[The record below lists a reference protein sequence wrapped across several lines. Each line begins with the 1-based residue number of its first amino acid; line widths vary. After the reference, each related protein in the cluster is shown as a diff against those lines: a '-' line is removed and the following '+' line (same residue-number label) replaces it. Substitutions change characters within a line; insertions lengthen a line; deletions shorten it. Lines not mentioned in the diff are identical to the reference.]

1 MKGKNRGWI
10 RVLLIILPY
19 IIVVS
24 IFQVLGM
31 YLAGKDLTD
40 LSIKDTPVQTLI
52 GTFFATLGTLLILWV
67 FMKYVDKEKFVNLGL
82 QFKNRKVDF
91 IVGIGL
97 GILVMGIGYVLLLL
111 LNEIS
116 FDKIVFEPVNIL
128 ISFVLFA
135 CVAVMEEFLFRGYI
149 LRNLM
154 ISFNKYIA
162 LIISSILFALIHGM
176 NPNMDGFSAMSLFL
190 AGILLGIT
198 YIYTKNLWFP
208 VALHLSWNLFQT
220 LFGFNVSGKDF
231 YSLIEFKIQEN
242 NLLNGGAFG
251 MEGSILSIIANI
263 LIIMGV
269 IIYYTKNKQSL
280 NEN

>member
-10 RVLLIILPY
+10 SVLLIIIPY
-19 IIVVS
+19 LIIVGF
-24 IFQVLGM
+24 FQFFGM
-31 YLAGKDLTD
+31 LISGKDLND
-40 LSIKDTPVQTLI
+40 LSIPDTPIQTLI
-52 GTFFATLGTLLILWV
+52 GSFFAMLGTLLVLWI

-82 QFKNRKVDF
+82 HIKNRKTDF
-91 IVGIGL
+91 IL
-97 GILVMGIGYVLLLL
+97 GIVLGIVVMGIGYELLVL

-116 FDKIVFEPVNIL
+116 FDKIVFDPINIL
-128 ISFVLFA
+128 ISVALFT
-135 CVAVMEEFLFRGYI
+135 CVAIMEEILFRGYI

-162 LIISSILFALIHGM
+162 LIISSLLFSLMHGM

-190 AGILLGIT
+190 AGILLGIS

-208 VALHLSWNLFQT
+208 IALHLSWNLFQT
-220 LFGFNVSGKDF
+220 LFGFNVSGQDF
-231 YSLIEFKIQEN
+231 YSVIEFKTQEN

-251 MEGSILSIIANI
+251 MEGSILSIIANV
-263 LIIMGV
+263 LIIAG
-269 IIYYTKNKQSL
+269 IIVYYTKYKVSL

>member
-10 RVLLIILPY
+10 RVLLIIIPY
-19 IIVVS
+19 FIVVS

-40 LSIKDTPVQTLI
+40 FTIQDTPIQALI
-52 GTFFATLGTLLILWV
+52 GTFFGTLGTILILWI
-67 FMKYVDKEKFVNLGL
+67 FMKYVDKEKFVNIGL
-82 QFKNRKVDF
+82 QLKNRKVDF

-97 GILVMGIGYVLLLL
+97 GILVMGIGYGLLLL

-128 ISFVLFA
+128 ISVALFT
-135 CVAVMEEFLFRGYI
+135 CVAIMEEFLFRGYI

-162 LIISSILFALIHGM
+162 LILSSILFSLIHGM

-208 VALHLSWNLFQT
+208 IALHLSWNLFQS
-220 LFGFNVSGKDF
+220 LFGFNVSGQDF

-242 NLLNGGAFG
+242 NVLNGGAFG
-251 MEGSILSIIANI
+251 MEGSIISIIANV
-263 LIIMGV
+263 LIIVGV
-269 IIYYTKNKQSL
+269 IIYYNKNKVSL

>member
-10 RVLLIILPY
+10 RVLLIIMPY
-19 IIVVS
+19 LIIVS

-31 YLAGKDLTD
+31 YLAGMDLAEM
-40 LSIKDTPVQTLI
+40 KAPETLMQMLI
-52 GTFFATLGTLLILWV
+52 TTFFATLGTLLVLWV
-67 FMKYVDKEKFVNLGL
+67 FMKYVDKERFINIGL
-82 QFKNRKVDF
+82 HIKNRKVDF

-97 GILVMGIGYVLLLL
+97 GILIMGIGYELLVL

-128 ISFVLFA
+128 ISIVLFT
-135 CVAVMEEFLFRGYI
+135 CVAIMEEFLFRGYI

-198 YIYTKNLWFP
+198 YIY
-208 VALHLSWNLFQT
+208 
-220 LFGFNVSGKDF
+220 
-231 YSLIEFKIQEN
+231 
-242 NLLNGGAFG
+242 
-251 MEGSILSIIANI
+251 
-263 LIIMGV
+263 
-269 IIYYTKNKQSL
+269 
-280 NEN
+280 

>member
-10 RVLLIILPY
+10 SVLLIIIPY
-19 IIVVS
+19 LIIVGF
-24 IFQVLGM
+24 FQFFGM
-31 YLAGKDLTD
+31 LISGKDLND
-40 LSIKDTPVQTLI
+40 LSIPDTPIQTLI
-52 GTFFATLGTLLILWV
+52 GSFFAMLGTLLVLWI

-82 QFKNRKVDF
+82 HVKNRKIDF
-91 IVGIGL
+91 ILGIVLGIVVMGL
-97 GILVMGIGYVLLLL
+97 GYELLVL

-116 FDKIVFEPVNIL
+116 FDKIVFDPINIL
-128 ISFVLFA
+128 ISVALFT
-135 CVAVMEEFLFRGYI
+135 CVAIMEEILFRGYI

-162 LIISSILFALIHGM
+162 LIISSLLFSLMHGM

-190 AGILLGIT
+190 AGILLGIS

-208 VALHLSWNLFQT
+208 IALHLSWNLFQT
-220 LFGFNVSGKDF
+220 LFGFNVSGQDF
-231 YSLIEFKIQEN
+231 YSVIEFKTQEN

-251 MEGSILSIIANI
+251 MEGSILSIIANV
-263 LIIMGV
+263 LIIAG
-269 IIYYTKNKQSL
+269 IIVYYTKYKVSL

>member
-10 RVLLIILPY
+10 RVLLIIMPY
-19 IIVVS
+19 LIIVS

-31 YLAGKDLTD
+31 YLAGMDLAEM
-40 LSIKDTPVQTLI
+40 KAPETLMQMLI
-52 GTFFATLGTLLILWV
+52 TTFFATLGTLLVLWV
-67 FMKYVDKEKFVNLGL
+67 FMKYVDKERFINIGL
-82 QFKNRKVDF
+82 HIKNRKKDF

-97 GILVMGIGYVLLLL
+97 GILIMGIGYELLVLLD
-111 LNEIS
+111 EIS

-128 ISFVLFA
+128 ISIVLFT
-135 CVAVMEEFLFRGYI
+135 CVAIMEEFLFRGYI

-208 VALHLSWNLFQT
+208 IALHLSWNLFQT
-220 LFGFNVSGKDF
+220 LFGFNVSGQDF
-231 YSLIEFKIQEN
+231 YSVIEFKIHEN

-251 MEGSILSIIANI
+251 MEGSILSIIANV

-269 IIYYTKNKQSL
+269 IIYYTKNKESL